1 VIYVRAA
8 LNIPSLDSPLEA
20 QGRLKVANHTLDEGE
35 ATATQRLTQLALA
48 SPRCRSWQ
56 YRPPKRA

>member
-8 LNIPSLDSPLEA
+8 LNIPSLDSPLQG

-35 ATATQRLTQLALA
+35 ATATQA
-48 SPRCRSWQ
+48 RSSDWREVRRQ
-56 YRPPKRA
+56 QI